1 MDMLRKRGVTPIE
14 AVGTKFDPQV
24 HQAVSYEEDPQT
36 PRWRSDRGVQAWVST
51 GRQTPSPGYG
61 ESSESVSKRDYYEV
75 LGIPKNAGDPQIKS
89 AYRKLA
95 LQYHPD
101 RNQGNKEAEEKFK
114 EAAEAYAIL
123 SDADKRA
130 RYDRFGHAGVS
141 SQAGGGFDPSTFA
154 GFEDIFG
161 GIFGDFFGGGRRG
174 GPERGSDLRY
184 DLEITFEE
192 SAKGVETS
200 IQIPRLEMCE
210 TCHGSGAAPGSNPT
224 TCPQCQGR
232 GQQRFQQGFFTVAR
246 TCSRC
251 QGTGRVITKPCQTCK
266 GEGRRRHERKL
277 TVKVPPRHRGRPASS
292 HQRRGRRRHDRWSSG
307 RSVCLHRSCAASFFR
322 RDGNNLSCEIPLN
335 FTTLALGGSID
346 VPTLDGHD
354 AYKIPEGTQSGTIFR
369 LRGKGMPDVSGRG
382 RGDLFFTV
390 QAVTPKKLSKE
401 QRTLFDQLSKVLP
414 KEKFEPK
421 PRDAEEDDKNIFDKV
436 KDIFG

>member
-1 MDMLRKRGVTPIE
+1 
-14 AVGTKFDPQV
+14 
-24 HQAVSYEEDPQT
+24 
-36 PRWRSDRGVQAWVST
+36 
-51 GRQTPSPGYG
+51 
-61 ESSESVSKRDYYEV
+61 VSKRDYYEV
-75 LGIPKNAGDPQIKS
+75 LGVQKNANDQQIKS

-101 RNQGNKEAEEKFK
+101 RNQGNTDAEEKFK

-123 SDADKRA
+123 ADAEKRT

-141 SQAGGGFDPSTFA
+141 SQAGAGFDPSTFA

-192 SAKGVETS
+192 SAKGVETT
-200 IQIPRLEMCE
+200 IKVPRLETCE
-210 TCHGSGAAPGSNPT
+210 TCHGSGSAPGSSPT

-232 GQQRFQQGFFTVAR
+232 GEQRFQQGFFTVAR

-251 QGTGRVITKPCQTCK
+251 RGTGRVITKPCLTCK
-266 GEGRRRHERKL
+266 GDGRRQQERKL
-277 TVKVPPRHRGRPASS
+277 TVKIPPGIAHGQRLRLHGEGEGGTAGGPAGDLYVFVEVAE
-292 HQRRGRRRHDRWSSG
+292 H
-307 RSVCLHRSCAASFFR
+307 AFFR
-322 RDGNNLSCEIPLN
+322 RDGNDLAVEIPLN
-335 FTTLALGGSID
+335 FTTLALGGSVD
-346 VPTLDGHD
+346 VPTLDEKESF
-354 AYKIPEGTQSGTIFR
+354 KIPEGTQSGTTFR

-382 RGDLFFTV
+382 RGDLYFTV
-390 QAVTPKKLSKE
+390 QAVTPKKLTKE
-401 QRTLFDQLSKVLP
+401 QRAALEQLGTVLP
-414 KEKFEPK
+414 KEKFEPR
-421 PRDAEEDDKNIFDKV
+421 PSRDVDSEDKNIFEKV